1 MNIRL
6 VLNFLGKILVYFTG
20 ILIIPLLIALYYG
33 ESYMPFVVPMAISVI
48 LGAVFIFLKPESE
61 VFRYKEGLA
70 IVGLGWFL
78 ISFIASF
85 VFMTIGVHPVD
96 ALFESMSGF
105 TTTGA
110 TIFDSVEQLPMSIL
124 FWRNFTQWLGGMGII
139 VLFVAIFPAMAS
151 KSETLFHAEYP
162 GVTLEKLK
170 PRLEDTALI
179 LYSIYFSFTVL
190 IIGIL
195 YLLGV
200 SVFDSVI
207 HAFTTLSTGGFSN
220 HTESIA
226 FFNNGLVEGVITFFM
241 ILAGTNFALHY
252 YLFKERKNIFRDPE
266 FKVYLLILASASA
279 AIILLNLNSL
289 GYLDSIRY
297 SIFQVVSISTTTGYT
312 TADFD
317 TWSNG
322 AKIILLTLMFVGGSS
337 GSTAGGMK
345 VTRVYLLVKYAF
357 LQVSKVAEPRTARTV
372 KYGDKVVKKDI
383 LNQTAG
389 FFILYIL
396 VFAVS
401 TILISISNFDLL
413 TSVSS
418 VTACISNV
426 GPAMG
431 LAGASESY
439 SFFPYHIKVIL
450 LLNMW
455 IGRLEIFTVLTLF
468 MPQFWMRKW

>member
-20 ILIIPLLIALYYG
+20 ILIIPLIIALYYG
-33 ESYMPFVVPMAISVI
+33 ESLMPFIVPMAISI
-48 LGAVFIFLKPESE
+48 LLGGLFTFLKPESE

-78 ISFIASF
+78 VSFVGSF

-110 TIFDSVEQLPMSIL
+110 TIFDSVEFLPMSVL

-179 LYSIYFSFTVL
+179 LYSIYFSFTVV

-200 SVFDSVI
+200 PLFDSVV

-226 FFNNGLVEGVITFFM
+226 FFNNWMVEGVITFFM
-241 ILAGTNFALHY
+241 LVGGINFALHY
-252 YLFKERKNIFRDPE
+252 YLLKERSLIFRDPE
-266 FKVYLLILASASA
+266 FKVYLMILASASVI
-279 AIILLNLNSL
+279 IILLNLNSL
-289 GYLDSIRY
+289 GYMDSVRY

-317 TWSNG
+317 TWGMG
-322 AKIILLTLMFVGGSS
+322 AKMILLVLMFIGGSS
-337 GSTAGGMK
+337 GSTSGGMK
-345 VTRVYLLVKYAF
+345 VTRLYLLVRYAF
-357 LQVSKVAEPRTARTV
+357 LQVLKVAEPRTARTV
-372 KYGDKVVKKDI
+372 KYGDTVVKKDI

-396 VFAVS
+396 VFTVS
-401 TILISISNFDLL
+401 AILIAMSNFDLL
-413 TSVSS
+413 TTLSS
-418 VTACISNV
+418 VAACISNI

-439 SFFPYHIKVIL
+439 SFFPYYIKVIL

>member
-20 ILIIPLLIALYYG
+20 ILIIPLIIALYYG
-33 ESYMPFVVPMAISVI
+33 ESYMPFIVPMIVSVL
-48 LGAVFIFLKPESE
+48 LGGLFIFLKPESE

-78 ISFIASF
+78 ISLISSL

-110 TIFDSVEQLPMSIL
+110 TIFDSIESLPMSVL

-179 LYSIYFSFTVL
+179 LYSIYFSFTIL

-195 YLLGV
+195 YILGV
-200 SVFDSVI
+200 PVFDSVI
-207 HAFTTLSTGGFSN
+207 HAFTTISTGGFSN

-226 FFNNGLVEGVITFFM
+226 YFNNGLVEAVITFFM
-241 ILAGTNFALHY
+241 IIAGTNFALHY
-252 YLFKERKNIFRDPE
+252 YLLKERKPIFRDPE
-266 FKVYLLILASASA
+266 FKVYLMILVSASA
-279 AIILLNLNSL
+279 IIILLNLNSL
-289 GYLDSIRY
+289 GYLDSVRY

-317 TWSNG
+317 TWSSG
-322 AKIILLTLMFVGGSS
+322 AKIILLTLMLIGGSS
-337 GSTAGGMK
+337 GSTSGGMK
-345 VTRVYLLVKYAF
+345 VTRIYILVKYAF
-357 LQVSKVAEPRTARTV
+357 IQILKVAEPRTARTV
-372 KYGDKVVKKDI
+372 KYGDNVIKKDI

-401 TILISISNFDLL
+401 AILIAMSNFDFL
-413 TSVSS
+413 TTVSS
-418 VTACISNV
+418 VAACISNI

-439 SFFPYHIKVIL
+439 AFFPYHIKVIL

>member
-6 VLNFLGKILVYFTG
+6 VLNFLGKILIYFTG
-20 ILIIPLLIALYYG
+20 ILIIPLIIALYYG
-33 ESYMPFVVPMAISVI
+33 ESYIPFIAPMAISVFLGGIFI
-48 LGAVFIFLKPESE
+48 LLKPESE

-78 ISFIASF
+78 VSFIGSF
-85 VFMTIGVHPVD
+85 VFMSIGVHPVD

-110 TIFDSVEQLPMSIL
+110 TIFDSIESLPMSVL

-151 KSETLFHAEYP
+151 RSETLFHAEYP

-179 LYSIYFSFTVL
+179 LYSIYLFFTLL

-200 SVFDSVI
+200 PIFDSVI
-207 HAFTTLSTGGFSN
+207 HAFTTISTGGFSN

-226 FFNNGLVEGVITFFM
+226 FFNNWLVEGVITFFM
-241 ILAGTNFALHY
+241 LVGGINFALHY
-252 YLFKERKNIFRDPE
+252 YLLKERKPIYRDPE
-266 FKVYLLILASASA
+266 FKVYLMILASASVI
-279 AIILLNLNSL
+279 IILLNLNSL
-289 GYLDSIRY
+289 GYMDSVRY
-297 SIFQVVSISTTTGYT
+297 SVFQVVSISTSTGYT

-317 TWSNG
+317 TWGMG
-322 AKIILLTLMFVGGSS
+322 AKMILLVLMFIGGSS
-337 GSTAGGMK
+337 GSTSGGMK
-345 VTRVYLLVKYAF
+345 VTRIYILVKYAF
-357 LQVSKVAEPRTARTV
+357 LQVLKVAEPRTARTV
-372 KYGDKVVKKDI
+372 KYGDNVVKKDI

-401 TILISISNFDLL
+401 AILISMSNYDFL
-413 TSVSS
+413 TTVSS
-418 VTACISNV
+418 VTACISNI

-439 SFFPYHIKVIL
+439 AFFPYHIKMIL

-455 IGRLEIFTVLTLF
+455 IGRLEIFTVLALF